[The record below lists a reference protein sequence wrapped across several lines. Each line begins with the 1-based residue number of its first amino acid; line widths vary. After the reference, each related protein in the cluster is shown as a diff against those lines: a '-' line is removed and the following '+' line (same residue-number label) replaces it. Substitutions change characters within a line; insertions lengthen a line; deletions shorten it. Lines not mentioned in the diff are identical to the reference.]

1 MIPSSSQLLDVSS
14 SPLSSA
20 LPLLSGTVSVTHL
33 SSQVQ
38 DLAGRALAGLTCVSL
53 LLSVS
58 STQKPQYI
66 FAEILYS
73 IPFPDKRYC
82 PQELK
87 LERYHTLYK
96 EQPLSEVTPTP
107 IEFTKALIISPGLD
121 A

>member
-1 MIPSSSQLLDVSS
+1 MIPSSSQLLDISS

-38 DLAGRALAGLTCVSL
+38 DPVGRALAGLTRVSL

-66 FAEILYS
+66 FAERIYS
-73 IPFPDKRYC
+73 VAFPEKWYC
-82 PQELK
+82 PQESKLK
-87 LERYHTLYK
+87 RYHTLYK
-96 EQPLSEVTPTP
+96 EQPLSELTPTP
-107 IEFTKALIISPGLD
+107 IEFTKILIISPGLD
-121 A
+121 T